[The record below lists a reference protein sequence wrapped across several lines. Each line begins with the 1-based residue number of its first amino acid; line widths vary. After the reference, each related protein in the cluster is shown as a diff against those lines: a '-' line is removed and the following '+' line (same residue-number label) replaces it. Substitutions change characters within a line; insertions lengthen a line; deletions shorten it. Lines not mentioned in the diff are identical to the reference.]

1 MRRAREAFADLLHD
15 NLVGRTPGYHESRR
29 RFGSVFGAGY
39 AQRYR
44 LSGKHASQ
52 SSPVHGIPG
61 KIDRAVDLLEF
72 QVAGVRNQPGVFQ
85 PQRSVDDRLQVR
97 RFYRDAHVQFHVE
110 IACHKRLVGVAD
122 HPVVRQRTLFNVCF
136 QVLFR
141 TLDLALE
148 QDHLGAPGQV
158 LDDARCPGDLR
169 VENAAAVD
177 TRRHNFVVKEN
188 FGVNIV
194 HGGPI
199 PGVFDNAPGQV
210 HHPAHTA
217 VVVPE
222 RELVR
227 VTAYDG
233 DG

>member
-1 MRRAREAFADLLHD
+1 M
-15 NLVGRTPGYHESRR
+15 
-29 RFGSVFGAGY
+29 
-39 AQRYR
+39 
-44 LSGKHASQ
+44 
-52 SSPVHGIPG
+52 
-61 KIDRAVDLLEF
+61 
-72 QVAGVRNQPGVFQ
+72 
-85 PQRSVDDRLQVR
+85 
-97 RFYRDAHVQFHVE
+97 E

-122 HPVVRQRTLFNVCF
+122 HPVPGQRTLFNVCL
-136 QVLFR
+136 QVFFL

-169 VENAAAVD
+169 VENVAAAD
-177 TRRHNFVVKEN
+177 TRGHHFVVKEN
-188 FGVNIV
+188 FGVRIV
-194 HGGPI
+194 HRRPFLR
-199 PGVFDNAPGQV
+199 VLDNAPGQV
-210 HHPAHTA
+210 YHPAHTS